1 MRKLKYQWGIN
12 LATIRR
18 EIFGTK
24 YRRLLR
30 NIFFWQI
37 GGMNCSQRFRKQ
49 QLFPITKCQNR
60 GIFIIFL
67 MIWDILPGDM
77 KLLTQKRTRC
87 CSAKKSGNN
96 KQTGWRRYLLMR
108 DYLSLSPFNI
118 RVGLKSSRLTTKYS
132 RHLSRPN
139 FFKLKEIF
147 KAKQKT
153 VQDNDKRIFS
163 INLQHVFFT
172 LSTSNTERLLFPS
185 SVTQSS
191 SFLDN

>member
-1 MRKLKYQWGIN
+1 
-12 LATIRR
+12 
-18 EIFGTK
+18 
-24 YRRLLR
+24 
-30 NIFFWQI
+30 
-37 GGMNCSQRFRKQ
+37 MNCSQRFRKQ
-49 QLFPITKCQNR
+49 QLFPKTKCPNR

-67 MIWDILPGDM
+67 VIWDILPGDM

-96 KQTGWRRYLLMR
+96 KGYLLMR

-132 RHLSRPN
+132 RHLSCRILL
-139 FFKLKEIF
+139 KLKEIF

-153 VQDNDKRIFS
+153 VQENDKRIFS

-172 LSTSNTERLLFPS
+172 LSTSKTERLLFPS

-191 SFLDN
+191 SFLDNLSF